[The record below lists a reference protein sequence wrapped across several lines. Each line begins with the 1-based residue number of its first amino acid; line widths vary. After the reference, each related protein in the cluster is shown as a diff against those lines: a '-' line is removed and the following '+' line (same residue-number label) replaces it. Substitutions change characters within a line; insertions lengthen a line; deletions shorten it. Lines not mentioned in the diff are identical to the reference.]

1 MNAAVEQTGQG
12 RQAQLF
18 GSKSHWQIILLVV
31 VFALGLGIRLYD
43 LKDLPLDFHAVR
55 QLRSALI
62 ARSIYYQV
70 NPKVDPALRQEAV
83 DTSNLEIYEPPI
95 LEGMVGLTYQVVGSE
110 QLWISRIY
118 TSLCWLI
125 GGLALL
131 GLARRFFSFDAI
143 LVGLGF
149 YFFLPFSVIA
159 SRSFQPDPWMVM
171 WILVFAY
178 TLNRWRET
186 PTWKWALFTGLVGG
200 MAVLV
205 KVFAGFFVASMLAAV
220 VLSALGFRRTF
231 QSLQAWAMAGI
242 VLVPAAVYYLFIL
255 KDRSA
260 GFFSF
265 WTLNLGKLIF
275 TSNFYAD
282 WLAMVTGLMGLAVV
296 VAAILG
302 MFLAPKTLKPFLLG
316 VWAGYGLFGLSSPY
330 QFTTHEYYHLALIPL
345 VALSAMPLLEVVLR
359 QMAGQPRLWRLMA
372 VVVFLFTAGYCLY
385 VARSQMYAS
394 NFKGEAV
401 AWRRVG
407 EAIPQG
413 SSFVAMTNDYGMR
426 LRYFGWRTPTAYW
439 PSSADLNLSAISGSG
454 PMQYADYFKEITDG
468 KKFFLVTAYA
478 ELDSQPQL
486 KELLTTRYP
495 VYKEGDGFTLYDLS
509 KPITP

>member
-1 MNAAVEQTGQG
+1 MNAAVEQPGQG

-18 GSKSHWQIILLVV
+18 GSKPRWRLILLVV

-70 NPKVDPALRQEAV
+70 NPKVDLAMRQEAV

-95 LEGMVGLTYQVVGSE
+95 LEGMVGLTYQVIGSE

-131 GLARRFFSFDAI
+131 VLARRFISFDAV

-186 PTWKWALFTGLVGG
+186 PTWKWALISGLVGG

-220 VLSALGFRRTF
+220 VLSVLGFRRTF
-231 QSLQAWAMAGI
+231 RSLQAWAMAGS
-242 VLVPAAVYYLFIL
+242 VLAPAAVYYLFIL

-302 MFLAPKTLKPFLLG
+302 MLLAPKALKPFLLG
-316 VWAGYGLFGLSSPY
+316 LWAGYGLFGLSSPY
-330 QFTTHEYYHLALIPL
+330 QFTTHEYYHLALVPL
-345 VALSAMPLLEVVLR
+345 VALSAMPLLEGILM
-359 QMAGQPRLWRLMA
+359 QMAGQTRLWRLMA
-372 VVVFLFTAGYCLY
+372 VVVFLFSAGYCLY

-394 NFKGEAV
+394 NFKAEAV
-401 AWRRVG
+401 AWKRVG

-413 SSFVAMTNDYGMR
+413 SPFVALTNDYGMR

-454 PMQYADYFKEITDG
+454 PMQYADYFKEITNG
-468 KKFFLVTAYA
+468 KQYFLVTAYG

-509 KPITP
+509 QPGVP